1 MTGSYA
7 VAPTSWGLHV
17 RMQGDLSMAQRDAA
31 IAQIKECCLSLRERA
46 WTSLIE
52 FDHFQADNFRP
63 ERVVELMRLARSCGH
78 LRSAIVLTD
87 WQWAST
93 LADAMIAA
101 GANDQVRIFV
111 LPDWAEEGCEIAMP
125 WVLHGGV
132 VPLVSMAA

>member
-7 VAPTSWGLHV
+7 VTPTNWGLHV
-17 RMQGDLSMAQRDAA
+17 RMQGELSMAQRDAA
-31 IAQIKECCLSLRERA
+31 IAEIGQCFLNLRGRH

-52 FDHFQADNFRP
+52 FDHFQAENFRP
-63 ERVVELMRLARSCGH
+63 ERVIELVRLAQSCGH

-93 LADAMIAA
+93 MADAMIAA
-101 GANDQVRIFV
+101 GADDQIRIFV
-111 LPDWAEEGCEIAMP
+111 LPDWADEGCEIAMP

-132 VPLVSMAA
+132 VPLVSQAA